1 MRIFGRSVPAGIIL
15 LLAVSTIAQDKP
27 DSWLLFANGDRGSIT
42 AHTTRQDLV
51 RAYGAQNVVD
61 KGISSGEEGI
71 VEGTVLFPND
81 PERSI
86 EIFWNDFE
94 KKAEPSSL
102 TIRGDKSRW
111 KTVHDISLGTSLKD
125 LERLN
130 GRPFKVTG
138 FDYDLAATVSS
149 WESGSLE
156 KELAGGQG
164 HVYLRLTCSHTGS
177 APITNAEHQ
186 QLVGDREFSSDHPV
200 LQKINPCVGEM
211 IWTFPQKTEN

>member
-94 KKAEPSSL
+94 KKA
-102 TIRGDKSRW
+102 
-111 KTVHDISLGTSLKD
+111 
-125 LERLN
+125 
-130 GRPFKVTG
+130 
-138 FDYDLAATVSS
+138 
-149 WESGSLE
+149 
-156 KELAGGQG
+156 
-164 HVYLRLTCSHTGS
+164 
-177 APITNAEHQ
+177 
-186 QLVGDREFSSDHPV
+186 
-200 LQKINPCVGEM
+200 
-211 IWTFPQKTEN
+211 